1 MSEQVPRYTAGG
13 LTITDHALLR
23 YLERCKGVDLEQIK
37 TEMLPTRTADAI
49 SKLGD
54 GTYTIHD
61 RFTAVVR
68 SGCVVTVYRK
78 GE

>member
-1 MSEQVPRYTAGG
+1 MDFTT
-13 LTITDHALLR
+13 LNITDHALLR
-23 YLERCKGVDLEQIK
+23 YLERCKGVDMENIK
-37 TEMLPTRTADAI
+37 TEMMPPRTADALC
-49 SKLGD
+49 KLGN

-68 SGCVVTVYRK
+68 SGCVVTVYVK